1 MNRRALSAR
10 SSPALRSVRKPL
22 QILVTCGPTRE
33 PLDPVRF
40 ISNRSTGTLGIELAR
55 TFAARGHRV
64 VLAAGPIDL
73 PKDLGP
79 RVRVER
85 FETARELH
93 RLALKEF
100 KHCDAVCMTA
110 AVADFRPAVQSAAK
124 IKRGKSALTVRLIP
138 NPDILADLGRRKRP
152 GQVLVGFAVESSQ
165 VEARAKAK
173 LIKKKLDLIVAQRI
187 GGSANPFGQVPMST
201 TLIGRLGEK
210 PQVSGAVTARKI
222 ASFSAITK
230 PALAVRI
237 ASFVEDF
244 PCKSFNI

>member
-1 MNRRALSAR
+1 MSAKPTSKKNHKLS
-10 SSPALRSVRKPL
+10 V
-22 QILVTCGPTRE
+22 LVTCGPTRE

-55 TFAARGHRV
+55 AFARRGHQV

-79 RVRVER
+79 RVRVVR

-93 RLALKEF
+93 AIAIKEF

-110 AVADFRPAVQSAAK
+110 AVADFRPAAQSSAK
-124 IKRGKSALTVRLIP
+124 IKRGKAALTVRLIP

-173 LIKKKLDLIVAQRI
+173 LIKKKLDLIVAQRVG
-187 GGSANPFGQVPMST
+187 GGSDPFGRVAMDT
-201 TLIGRLGEK
+201 IILG
-210 PQVSGAVTARKI
+210 QSGSKAA
-222 ASFSAITK
+222 FSAISK
-230 PALAVRI
+230 PALAARI
-237 ASFVEDF
+237 AASVEAF
-244 PCKSFNI
+244 PSQIF